1 MGYSDWKELIKDAKN
16 FATGA
21 NDLQLRSVLL
31 DLQDAM
37 FNLSSENFD
46 LRNRINELENQQI
59 LESELEYKGS
69 VYYRKKD
76 NRYFCGM
83 CWETD
88 KILSSA
94 LDRSGLEHEN
104 KTFWCE
110 VCKRPRHTE
119 IPNMDM

>member
-16 FATGA
+16 LATGA
-21 NDLQLRSVLL
+21 NDLQLKSVLL

-59 LESELEYKGS
+59 SESELEYKGS

-76 NRYFCGM
+76 NRYFCGK
-83 CWETD
+83 CWDAD

-94 LDRSGLEHEN
+94 THNSRDEDKLE
-104 KTFWCE
+104 TFWCE
-110 VCKRPRHTE
+110 VCKRPRFTT
-119 IPNMDM
+119 IPRNK